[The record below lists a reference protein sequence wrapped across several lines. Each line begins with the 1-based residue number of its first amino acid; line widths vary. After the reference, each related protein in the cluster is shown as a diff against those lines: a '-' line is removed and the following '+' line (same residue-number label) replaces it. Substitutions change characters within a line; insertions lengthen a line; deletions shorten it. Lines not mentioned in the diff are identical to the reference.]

1 MSFDVGKL
9 VRISGLKGK
18 PELNGSLGV
27 VVGAA
32 PDSNDRSVV
41 RNKVMLGKGNTT
53 ISLKV
58 CNLEEAVFDEAA
70 KVHEVA
76 LFWPPARSDSR
87 WDTVNVAP
95 IAGWPEDFTQ
105 ETSFMKKHLEWKDPQ
120 VLGGLESF
128 GDAKPN
134 YMMYYDAQDTDSFVN
149 HFANKIAL
157 GPDVQRYWD
166 YKVPKPAGSGDYRGA
181 CIIRAPKNTFADE
194 EDHEDVDYSD
204 DGDNEDVKED
214 EVDDELNNTGAKRSL
229 KQLMGVVEFYHKAA
243 FAKNFLATHF
253 GFDFSR

>member
-149 HFANKIAL
+149 HFANKMAFQL
-157 GPDVQRYWD
+157 PPYELM
-166 YKVPKPAGSGDYRGA
+166 KVPKPEGSGDYRGA
-181 CIIRAPKNTFADE
+181 CII
-194 EDHEDVDYSD
+194 VYSPMMSISGSSNSPTAEID
-204 DGDNEDVKED
+204 LSDLSKW
-214 EVDDELNNTGAKRSL
+214 TSQASGAKKSL
-229 KQLMGVVEFYHKAA
+229 QDLRKVVEFHYKKGAGAA
-243 FAKNFLATHF
+243 SNQYNKHDNIMHRMF
-253 GFDFSR
+253 GGVL